1 MRRKQ
6 NIPQLRFSE
15 FDDIW
20 NFEYGENI
28 FRSVSNKSHN
38 SDLPILAITQEFG
51 AIPRDLIEFK
61 ISVTDKSVESYKVV
75 EVGDYI
81 ISLRSFQGGI
91 EFSNYYGIC
100 SPAYII
106 LKPIVEID
114 RLYFKFYFKTERY
127 IKQITKNL
135 EGIRDGKMI
144 SFKYFSDAGL
154 NFPSL
159 PEQTKIANFLTS
171 VDEKLNQLKKK
182 KSLLERYKKGVM
194 QKIFSQEL
202 RFKDD
207 DGNEFADWEE
217 KKLGDIGDV
226 KMCRRIFNEETLP
239 DSDIPFYKI
248 GSFGKKADAYI
259 SKELYLDY
267 RKRFSFPKKGD
278 ILISAAGTIGRTVVY
293 DGEDAYYQD
302 SNIVWIDNDNSIV
315 SNDFLFFI
323 LQIVKYNT
331 EGGTIQRLYNNSL
344 KSTKFHHPSL
354 FEQTKIAKFLSA
366 IDDKIQNCNFQI
378 EKMELWKKGLL
389 QKMFV

>member
-267 RKRFSFPKKGD
+267 RK
-278 ILISAAGTIGRTVVY
+278 
-293 DGEDAYYQD
+293 
-302 SNIVWIDNDNSIV
+302 
-315 SNDFLFFI
+315 
-323 LQIVKYNT
+323 
-331 EGGTIQRLYNNSL
+331 
-344 KSTKFHHPSL
+344 
-354 FEQTKIAKFLSA
+354 
-366 IDDKIQNCNFQI
+366 
-378 EKMELWKKGLL
+378 
-389 QKMFV
+389 